1 LRSRRDCAQSLPFAN
16 GYESQDR
23 IVEAAGDVAA
33 LGQFSSVP
41 VMSIRGPYDQREPF
55 SERGVR
61 NMLVKDLMATGFTN
75 GESARIRFGTRLA
88 TYEAE
93 RAISRIVSSC
103 SPGAM
108 NESNMNSTT
117 TGSAALA

>member
-1 LRSRRDCAQSLPFAN
+1 
-16 GYESQDR
+16 
-23 IVEAAGDVAA
+23 
-33 LGQFSSVP
+33 
-41 VMSIRGPYDQREPF
+41 MSIRGPYDQCEPF
-55 SERGVR
+55 SERGVC
-61 NMLVKDLMATGFTN
+61 NMLVKDLKATGFTN

-93 RAISRIVSSC
+93 SAMSRIVSSC

-117 TGSAALA
+117 TGGAALA